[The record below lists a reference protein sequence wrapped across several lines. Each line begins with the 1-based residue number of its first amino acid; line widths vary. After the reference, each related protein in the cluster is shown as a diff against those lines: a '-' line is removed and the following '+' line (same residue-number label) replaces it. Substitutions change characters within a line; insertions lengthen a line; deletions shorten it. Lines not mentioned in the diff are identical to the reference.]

1 MFYSLTCLISG
12 MEKEIFVRKIL
23 PLRGKLSAYARRFL
37 QDADEAEDIVQE
49 VFLKLWSMRDSLDGY
64 RSIEAFSMKIT
75 KNLSLNRL
83 KIQRRNSASP
93 DFEMAGEGADPQKIL
108 EYQDSVRHIT
118 AIINTLPRT
127 QQAILRMKHMDEL
140 ETSEIAE
147 ITGSNIEAVRVNLSR
162 ARKKVKELFLK
173 IQDHGK

>member
-1 MFYSLTCLISG
+1 MFRVPYCLAIE
-12 MEKEIFVRKIL
+12 MEKERFVREIL

-37 QDADEAEDIVQE
+37 RDPDEAEDIVQE
-49 VFLKLWSMRDSLDGY
+49 VFLKLWSIRDSLERY
-64 RSIEAFSMKIT
+64 YSIEAFSMKIT

-83 KIQRRNSASP
+83 KIQQRNSSIS
-93 DFEMAGEGADPQKIL
+93 DFEAAGDSPDPQKIL
-108 EYQDSVRHIT
+108 EYRDSARQIS
-118 AIINTLPRT
+118 AIIHTLPDT
-127 QQAILRMKHMDEL
+127 QQAVLRMKHLDGL

>member
-1 MFYSLTCLISG
+1 
-12 MEKEIFVRKIL
+12 MEKERFVREVL

-37 QDADEAEDIVQE
+37 QDPDEAEDIVQE
-49 VFLKLWSMRDSLDGY
+49 VYLKLWSIRDNLEQY
-64 RSIEAFSMKIT
+64 YSIEAFSMRIT

-83 KIQRRNSASP
+83 KIRQRNSSISDFEVAGDSP
-93 DFEMAGEGADPQKIL
+93 DPQRLL
-108 EYQDSVRHIT
+108 EYQDGSRQISE
-118 AIINTLPRT
+118 IIHTLPDT
-127 QQAILRMKHMDEL
+127 QQAVLRMKHLDGL

-173 IQDHGK
+173 IQEYGR